1 VTAGLFD
8 ALALAI
14 ALFEQPQ
21 VVLHVF
27 VAGILAL
34 CSRERRVRAFVAIT
48 QHVREAL
55 IVENLDGRSN
65 DADRLTIGAV
75 GEIKPAQAIVGG
87 GKADPG
93 LGIARM
99 LLDRGTE
106 MLFGKTVVAR
116 AEVFLA
122 ETQLIVWVAAEK
134 TLHRFPG
141 TPTCSTTVPVV
152 SSAACAES
160 GASALACASEASA
173 AGDFDVK
180 ILERPFEVLHPASH
194 SAAAATVSSRV
205 CDRRG

>member
-1 VTAGLFD
+1 MLFRSVQVRLCPAFAVTAGLFY

-34 CSRERRVRAFVAIT
+34 CGRERRVRALVVTT

-55 IVENLDGRSN
+55 VVENLDGRSN

-93 LGIARM
+93 FGIARM

-116 AEVFLA
+116 AEIFLA
-122 ETQLIVWVAAEK
+122 EIQLIVGVAAEQ
-134 TLHRFPG
+134 TLHRFARHTDLLDDRAG
-141 TPTCSTTVPVV
+141 RVVGCLCGVRDRKSTRLN
-152 SSAACAES
+152 SS
-160 GASALACASEASA
+160 
-173 AGDFDVK
+173 
-180 ILERPFEVLHPASH
+180 HPSI
-194 SAAAATVSSRV
+194 SY
-205 CDRRG
+205 

>member
-1 VTAGLFD
+1 M
-8 ALALAI
+8 
-14 ALFEQPQ
+14 
-21 VVLHVF
+21 
-27 VAGILAL
+27 
-34 CSRERRVRAFVAIT
+34 C
-48 QHVREAL
+48 
-55 IVENLDGRSN
+55 
-65 DADRLTIGAV
+65 AV

-134 TLHRFPG
+134 TLHR
-141 TPTCSTTVPVV
+141 
-152 SSAACAES
+152 SAACAES
-160 GASALACASEASA
+160 GATALACASEASA